1 MSSRRSSQQGFT
13 LLELMIAV
21 VIIGVLAM
29 LVVPSW
35 AKESRKSKAKS
46 EVAAVFAELMYR
58 EEQYKVEFG
67 AYMSAATCPSQ
78 TSTIGQDASSCV
90 AAGTPWYQM
99 RVSLPTSTLYCT
111 YEIVTGAA
119 GVAPSPPAPFTI
131 ANSSNPAVSWYW
143 IVATCDMTGGAQT
156 STYFSSSLNSAYQS
170 NNEGY

>member
-1 MSSRRSSQQGFT
+1 MASRRTSQAGFT

-21 VIIGVLAM
+21 AIIAVLAM

-67 AYMSAATCPSQ
+67 TYMAAAQCPTA
-78 TSTIGQDASSCV
+78 TSTTGQDASACIAS
-90 AAGTPWYQM
+90 GEPWYQM
-99 RVSLPTSTLYCT
+99 RVSLPTSSLYCT
-111 YEIVTGAA
+111 YEIVIGNS
-119 GVAPSPPAPFTI
+119 GVAPTPPAPFTI
-131 ANSSNPAVSWYW
+131 ANSTSPATGWYW
-143 IVATCDMTGGAQT
+143 ILATCNMTGGAQQ

-170 NNEGY
+170 NNEGW

>member
-1 MSSRRSSQQGFT
+1 MSSRRTPQAGFT

-35 AKESRKSKAKS
+35 AKEGRKSKAKS

-67 AYMSAATCPSQ
+67 AYLPAATCPST
-78 TSTIGQDASSCV
+78 TSTTGQNADSCV
-90 AAGTPWYQM
+90 ASGTPWFQM
-99 RVSLPTSTLYCT
+99 RVSLPTDTLYCT
-111 YEIVTGAA
+111 YEIVTGHA
-119 GVAPSPPAPFTI
+119 GVAPNPPTPFTI

-143 IVATCDMTGGAQT
+143 ILATCDMTGGSQQ

-170 NNEGY
+170 SNEGQ